1 MREIKFRA
9 KSKYTKDFIYGDLL
23 QLENNVKIINKDGDY
38 EIIPESVGQYTEQN
52 DINGNEIYEGMD
64 VFQVNI
70 LGATEDRDFIG
81 EVKFYD
87 GTWWID
93 SGTDAVKLFSE
104 TCENTI
110 ITGEE

>member
-9 KSKYTKDFIYGDLL
+9 KSKYTNNFIYGDLL
-23 QLENNVKIINKDGDY
+23 QIVNKTEISNEDGDY
-38 EIIPESVGQYTEQN
+38 EIISESVGQYSEQK
-52 DINGNEIYEGMD
+52 DVNGNEIYEGMD
-64 VFQVNI
+64 VRQVGV
-70 LGATEDRDFIG
+70 LVGTEDRDFTG

-93 SGTDAVKLFSE
+93 SGTDAVELFTE
-104 TCENTI
+104 AYENTI